1 MTNRYKQNGE
11 TQVCARCRRMFTYS
25 GFGHRYCEICK
36 EYDATDFEKVRSY
49 IYENGTATMLE
60 LTEATGVEIHYIEQ
74 YLREGRL
81 EIPESS
87 NIFIHCE
94 MCHAE
99 IRSGRYCKDC
109 AVQLSKNFSGVFD
122 EYEVGEKA
130 KRSDGKGKM
139 YFLGKNKK

>member
-1 MTNRYKQNGE
+1 MTKKNKQFGE

-36 EYDATDFEKVRSY
+36 EYDTRDFEKVRTY
-49 IYENGTATMLE
+49 IYEHGTATMLQ
-60 LTEATGVEIHYIEQ
+60 LSEATKVEINYIEQ

-94 MCHAE
+94 MCQAE

-109 AVQLSKNFSGVFD
+109 AVQLSKNFSGVLD
-122 EYEVGEKA
+122 EFEIGEKA
-130 KRSDGKGKM
+130 KRSSKDGKM
-139 YFLGKNKK
+139 HFLGKNKM

>member
-1 MTNRYKQNGE
+1 MTKRNKPLGE

-36 EYDATDFEKVRSY
+36 EYDVADFEKVRSY
-49 IYENGTATMLE
+49 IYEHGTVTMIE
-60 LTEATGVEIHYIEQ
+60 LSEATKVEIKYIEQ

-81 EIPESS
+81 EIPENS

-94 MCHAE
+94 MCNTE

-109 AVQLSKNFSGVFD
+109 AIHLSKNFVGIFD
-122 EYEVGEKA
+122 EYEIGEKA
-130 KRSDGKGKM
+130 NRKDNKGKM
-139 YFLGKNKK
+139 YFLGKK